1 MDVDDIIVATLDRE
15 GRYVNNPAD
24 RGGATNYGIS
34 EAVARAQGYAGDMR
48 ALPRDEAISIYR
60 RLYWQRPKFDGVAA
74 IDMDLAAKMFDIGVN
89 MGPSTAIGFLKR
101 ALNVLNRGGQDY
113 AEIAT
118 APIIDEATLAA
129 LHALFAKRGADGG
142 KVLLKAIDALQGEHY
157 IAIAEARPAD
167 KAFVYGWLN
176 NRSG

>member
-1 MDVDDIIVATLDRE
+1 MDVDEIIGATLLRE
-15 GRYVNNPAD
+15 GGYVNNPAD

-60 RLYWQRPKFDGVAA
+60 RLYWQRPKLDAVAEIAMDVAA
-74 IDMDLAAKMFDIGVN
+74 KLFDIGVN
-89 MGPSTAIGFLKR
+89 MGPATAIGFLKR

-113 AEIAT
+113 AEITT
-118 APIIDEATLAA
+118 APIIDDATLAA
-129 LHALFAKRGADGG
+129 LRALLAKRGAEGV

-167 KAFVYGWLN
+167 KAFVYGWLD
-176 NRSG
+176 NRIG